1 MNSNCPPCIPPS
13 NSRSIRK
20 PGTYTG
26 MFPADDNESWA
37 RNTAVVRHLADL
49 MDRVRS
55 LEKRIQD
62 KEKGDG

>member
-1 MNSNCPPCIPPS
+1 MI
-13 NSRSIRK
+13 SRSIRK

-26 MFPADDNESWA
+26 MFPADDNASWA